1 MQLRSLSL
9 ASLMLAASV
18 LLAAAEDKPA
28 ETTAPTAP
36 AVPAAPQWSEFTS
49 DKQGFAVSFPG
60 APKVTTAPVE
70 GQNPLLQ
77 HDFQVSLGED
87 TVYTVVVFEYPQGKV
102 PKADTDYYVK
112 LINAYAK
119 GSETR
124 LRRRGPAT
132 VDGRAGFEGIADDG
146 KNKLTHLVTVVPAG
160 DRIYMLASASPRAK
174 GIPEDAERFRNS
186 FRLLGGEA
194 DPREGSAASA
204 APQ

>member
-1 MQLRSLSL
+1 
-9 ASLMLAASV
+9 
-18 LLAAAEDKPA
+18 
-28 ETTAPTAP
+28 
-36 AVPAAPQWSEFTS
+36 
-49 DKQGFAVSFPG
+49 VSFPG

-174 GIPEDAERFRNS
+174 GIPEDAERFRDS

>member
-1 MQLRSLSL
+1 MQMRSLSL
-9 ASLMLAASV
+9 ATLMLAASV
-18 LLAAAEDKPA
+18 LLAAAEDKAA
-28 ETTAPTAP
+28 ETTASTAP
-36 AVPAAPQWSEFTS
+36 AAPAAPQWSEFKS
-49 DKQGFAVSFPG
+49 DTQGFAVSFPG
-60 APKVTTAPVE
+60 APKVTSATVE

-87 TVYTVVVFEYPQGKV
+87 LVYTVVVFEYPQGKA

-112 LINAYAK
+112 LMNAYAK

-174 GIPEDAERFRNS
+174 GVSDDAERFRDS

-194 DPREGSAASA
+194 DSSDESAASTT
-204 APQ
+204 PQ

>member
-28 ETTAPTAP
+28 ETTAPTVP
-36 AVPAAPQWSEFTS
+36 AAPAAPQWSEFTS

-87 TVYTVVVFEYPQGKV
+87 TVYTVVVFEYPQGKA

-146 KNKLTHLVTVVPAG
+146 KNKLSSSRDGRSRWRPHLYAGVRLTARKRHPRRCRAFPRLVPPA
-160 DRIYMLASASPRAK
+160 RR
-174 GIPEDAERFRNS
+174 
-186 FRLLGGEA
+186 
-194 DPREGSAASA
+194 
-204 APQ
+204 

>member
-28 ETTAPTAP
+28 ETTAPTVP

-49 DKQGFAVSFPG
+49 DKQGFAVAFPG

-124 LRRRGPAT
+124 LRRRGTAT

-146 KNKLTHLVTVVPAG
+146 KNKLTHLVTVVPDG

-174 GIPEDAERFRNS
+174 GIPEDAERFRDS

>member
-28 ETTAPTAP
+28 ETTAPTVP

-60 APKVTTAPVE
+60 TPKVTTAPVE

-174 GIPEDAERFRNS
+174 GIPEDAERFRDS

-194 DPREGSAASA
+194 DPREGSSASA

>member
-28 ETTAPTAP
+28 ETTGSTAP
-36 AVPAAPQWSEFTS
+36 AAPAAPQWSEFTS
-49 DKQGFAVSFPG
+49 DKQGCAVSFPG

-70 GQNPLLQ
+70 GQNPLLK

-174 GIPEDAERFRNS
+174 GIPEDAERFRDS

>member
-1 MQLRSLSL
+1 
-9 ASLMLAASV
+9 V
-18 LLAAAEDKPA
+18 
-28 ETTAPTAP
+28 P

-174 GIPEDAERFRNS
+174 GIPEDAERFRDS

>member
-1 MQLRSLSL
+1 
-9 ASLMLAASV
+9 MLAASV

-28 ETTAPTAP
+28 ETTAPA
-36 AVPAAPQWSEFTS
+36 APAAPQWSEFKS
-49 DKQGFAVSFPG
+49 DTQGFAVSFPG
-60 APKVTTAPVE
+60 APKVTSASVE

-87 TVYTVVVFEYPQGKV
+87 TVYTVVVFEYPQGKA

-112 LINAYAK
+112 LMNAYAK

-174 GIPEDAERFRNS
+174 GVPDDAERFRDS
-186 FRLLGGEA
+186 FRLLVGEA
-194 DPREGSAASA
+194 DPSEESAASTS
-204 APQ
+204 PQ